1 MMKQEFEQIAGYE
14 VSAED
19 YRNILEPMYM
29 ALPDSFTKADFVKM
43 VDRKRFALPTKAAI
57 VKDMKRRAQFLFD
70 NCGLR
75 GWNDEKRELDRI
87 ARGYARRFFGYDFSN
102 TNTYC
107 YFIERCA
114 YCGFDMERGCT
125 YPKELVIGYT
135 DRQNGYFYEQER
147 IELVKGVE

>member
-1 MMKQEFEQIAGYE
+1 MMKHEFEQIAGYE

-43 VDRKRFALPTKAAI
+43 VDRKRFALPTKSDI

-75 GWNDEKRELDRI
+75 GWNDEKRELERI
-87 ARGYARRFFGYDFSN
+87 AKAYAKRFYGWDFSDL
-102 TNTYC
+102 TTHCFFTHKY
-107 YFIERCA
+107 A
-114 YCGFDMERGCT
+114 YCGCVMDRGCSF
-125 YPKELVIGYT
+125 PNELVIGY
-135 DRQNGYFYEQER
+135 DVNGRFEVAER
-147 IELVKGVE
+147 IALVKGVA